1 MVMTKIEK
9 LRSLLLYLLFLSL
22 PFSIAGG
29 NFAIVGLYL
38 VTAYLLIIKKDN
50 YKGFPL
56 FFWGMAALMIAAILS
71 SLLSENPVESL
82 KYIRTFWRFGLP
94 FVLIL
99 AFPNNNYEKYIR
111 VTLVVSILISIYSII
126 QFFTGL
132 DILRSDYLQGK
143 YHHYKSV
150 WQAVGVFSHHL
161 TLGGVFLIIFSL
173 LTGLFFSNEISRP
186 LKYFYFLGA
195 FLSLITAFLTL
206 GRSIWLGLI
215 IVIVVFLSILI
226 PPKYKK
232 ILAIVVII
240 VVAISWVAI
249 KRMDTNLISKT
260 SIGTRAISA
269 VSLTANKDRLLMWK
283 AGVSVIKDHPILGLG
298 PNMGHQ
304 IKPYYRKIAKKENHQ
319 FQHEPGVGLHNIY
332 IQTWVDYGIL
342 GLMGFLLMYLSLIKG
357 IESRLNYL
365 NVRQS
370 NENAILLGIMA
381 GLCGN
386 MVSGF
391 FENNFR
397 DGEVQIMILVAMGLA
412 LSILHKMKNNPV
424 ENPPI

>member
-1 MVMTKIEK
+1 MTKIEK

-29 NFAIVGLYL
+29 NFAIIGLYL
-38 VTAYLLIIKKDN
+38 ITAYLLITKKDK

-56 FFWGMAALMIAAILS
+56 FFWGMAALMIAALIS
-71 SLLSENPVESL
+71 SLFSENPIESL
-82 KYIRTFWRFGLP
+82 KYLRTFWRFGLP
-94 FVLIL
+94 SVLIL
-99 AFPNNNYEKYIR
+99 TFPKNNYEKYIR
-111 VTLVVSILISIYSII
+111 ATLIVSILISIYSII

-132 DILRSDYLQGK
+132 DILRSDYLQGE
-143 YHHYKSV
+143 YRHYKSV

-161 TLGGVFLIIFSL
+161 TLGGVYLIIFSL
-173 LTGLFFSNEISRP
+173 LAGLFFSSEISRP

-215 IVIVVFLSILI
+215 ITIVVFLSILI
-226 PPKYKK
+226 PSKYKK
-232 ILAIVVII
+232 ILAVVII
-240 VVAISWVAI
+240 ILVAISWVAI
-249 KRMDTNLISKT
+249 KRIDTKSLSKT
-260 SIGTRAISA
+260 SIGNRAVSA
-269 VSLTANKDRLLMWK
+269 VSLAANKDRLLMWK
-283 AGVSVIKDHPILGLG
+283 AGVSVIKEHPILGLG

-304 IKPYYRKIAKKENHQ
+304 IKPYYLKIAKKEKHR

-332 IQTWVDYGIL
+332 IQTWVDFGML
-342 GLMGFLLMYLSLIKG
+342 GLMGFLFMYLSLIKG

-365 NVRQS
+365 NVRKS

-381 GLCGN
+381 GVCGN
-386 MVSGF
+386 LVAGF

-397 DGEVQIMILVAMGLA
+397 DGEVQIMIFVAMGLA
-412 LSILHKMKNNPV
+412 LSILQKMKNNPV
-424 ENPPI
+424 EKPPI